1 VVQNTATSLKGTIVV
16 SNCDKDSIS
25 QSKNTLSNQ
34 LTQKVQSDT
43 SNSKSQVQ
51 VNTVTELSDGTLALD
66 YECTGVSDHNAAK
79 NTLNNGVK
87 QDDIKDTISKSSKTG
102 APQTVK
108 SNQPSEFILLLQN
121 NSIFR

>member
-1 VVQNTATSLKGTIVV
+1 MVQNTATSLKGTIVV